1 MSSCLHRLR
10 FALAA
15 SLAIVVALVLL
26 LPATARAQIT
36 IAQATSLPRTDVNGK
51 DVPKRDQRFKPEGIS
66 YQDCVD
72 DLRIRFSLT
81 LPAPEANASLQ
92 AWATTGGTDCS
103 AQTART
109 GNSAVCWRVQAGI
122 PLSVNPIVLIPV
134 RKIIGGRNNAKDP
147 TKDPE
152 EGRDGIDICG
162 TIDLTTISLQFL
174 YFRPGDVAQAAF
186 KGDVPLTADTIGPV
200 APSGLKI
207 LPGNTRLQISFNALG
222 EGGVVELSQIRA
234 YCDPAPGG
242 GTTTPTTVRVCDS
255 GTDASDPDADADGGV
270 VDPDAGCVEV
280 EVEGG
285 TATTTGGCS
294 SSAFKPADG
303 GKIQPDNAFNAMY
316 ECGSLPVSSTGSSL
330 VARELRGAPLQNGTT
345 YAVALA
351 ATDSFLN
358 VGPLSDVVCEYPEET
373 ADFWTDYK
381 EGGGRA
387 GGGFCSVDGA
397 GLPVGSFTVIGLVS
411 LFGAATVRRWRK
423 RR

>member
-10 FALAA
+10 FALVA
-15 SLAIVVALVLL
+15 SLALVVALL
-26 LPATARAQIT
+26 LPAVARAQIT
-36 IAQATSLPRTDVNGK
+36 VAQATSLPRTDATGK
-51 DVPKRDQRFKPEGIS
+51 EVKKRDQRFKPEGIS
-66 YQDCVD
+66 FQDCVD
-72 DLRIRFSLT
+72 DLHIRFSLT
-81 LPAPEANASLQ
+81 MATPEANASLQ

-109 GNSAVCWRVQAGI
+109 GNSAVCWRVLKGI
-122 PLSVNPIVLIPV
+122 PLSVNPIFLLPM
-134 RKIIGGRNNAKDP
+134 RKIIGGRNNGKDP

-152 EGRDGIDICG
+152 EGKDGIDICG

-186 KGDVPLTADTIGPV
+186 KADVPVIADTIGPV
-200 APSGLKI
+200 APTGLQI

-222 EGGVVELSQIRA
+222 EGGVVELSQVRA
-234 YCDPAPGG
+234 YCDPSPGAS
-242 GTTTPTTVRVCDS
+242 TTPTTTRVCDS
-255 GTDASDPDADADGGV
+255 GTSDADADPDADTGV
-270 VDPDAGCVEV
+270 VDPDAGCVDV
-280 EVEGG
+280 PVEGG
-285 TATTTGGCS
+285 TTTGGEACS
-294 SSAFKPADG
+294 SAAFNPTDG
-303 GKIQPDNAFNAMY
+303 GKIQPDNAFNALY
-316 ECGSLPVSSTGSSL
+316 ECASLPVSSTGSSL
-330 VARELRGAPLQNGTT
+330 VARELRGAPLENGHT

-358 VGPLSDVVCEYPEET
+358 VGPLSEVVCNYPEET

-397 GLPVGSFTVIGLVS
+397 GLPVGSFTVIALAS